1 VFGAPQEC
9 IDEAAACPLSAAH
22 QRSLARERKRECG
35 GENFPFR
42 SCPRNCK
49 RRACATEPLER
60 SGKAVTGKDPRARRP
75 AAEAIKA
82 GRGASATIVFFVAPG
97 AI

>member
-1 VFGAPQEC
+1 VPAKC
-9 IDEAAACPLSAAH
+9 CPSAV
-22 QRSLARERKRECG
+22 SRERAKKGMRWG
-35 GENFPFR
+35 KFPFR